1 MDNRI
6 SHLADAKVSV
16 TKQLEYDFCRVFR
29 ADLPKISLLIAL
41 YKEENIVP
49 NLLNNLKKLEYPRE
63 KLQVFFL
70 IEADDKATLQAVQA
84 YNDIPWLQIFIIPIA
99 APRTKPK
106 ALNIGLYAATGDI
119 VGVYDAE
126 DQPESSQL
134 LKVAEKFQCCPDNVA
149 CLQARLCYY
158 NWDENWMS
166 RCFTIEYTAWFGCI
180 LRSFQYMGFLM
191 PLGGS
196 SAFVKMDALREVGG
210 WDPFNVTE
218 DADLAVRLF
227 RNGYVCNLLDSTTY
241 EEANIHFFPW
251 IKQRSRWLKG
261 YLQTWIVHTRHPVQ
275 CYREIGI
282 KGILS
287 LQIIFLLSTFSY
299 ICIPIFWYIFFY
311 NIFSLTT
318 LYEEYFWESLSQF
331 AMSVFLFGQLIML
344 LISVYV
350 LLKFRLA
357 RLILWVPV
365 LPLYWLMGVIA
376 VTKALFELLFKPY
389 YWDKT
394 RHGVSTY
401 FSDQKKAGHVNNN
414 ANSNR
419 KL

>member
-1 MDNRI
+1 
-6 SHLADAKVSV
+6 
-16 TKQLEYDFCRVFR
+16 
-29 ADLPKISLLIAL
+29 
-41 YKEENIVP
+41 
-49 NLLNNLKKLEYPRE
+49 
-63 KLQVFFL
+63 
-70 IEADDKATLQAVQA
+70 
-84 YNDIPWLQIFIIPIA
+84 
-99 APRTKPK
+99 
-106 ALNIGLYAATGDI
+106 
-119 VGVYDAE
+119 
-126 DQPESSQL
+126 
-134 LKVAEKFQCCPDNVA
+134 
-149 CLQARLCYY
+149 
-158 NWDENWMS
+158 
-166 RCFTIEYTAWFGCI
+166 
-180 LRSFQYMGFLM
+180 M